1 MQVIL
6 QNVKE
11 NLKFSSGPREHL
23 TGEDVVFPELSG
35 DGNPVI
41 MDFLLLTQVE
51 GDVVVVVVFV
61 VVVVMDFLL
70 LTQANHTIY
79 DYGSFGFW
87 GAVLAGGTTML
98 ADGYR

>member
-23 TGEDVVFPELSG
+23 AGEDVVFPELSG
-35 DGNPVI
+35 DGDPVI

-51 GDVVVVVVFV
+51 GDVL
-61 VVVVMDFLL
+61 FLL
-70 LTQANHTIY
+70 L
-79 DYGSFGFW
+79 S
-87 GAVLAGGTTML
+87 
-98 ADGYR
+98 

>member
-23 TGEDVVFPELSG
+23 AGEDVVFPELSG
-35 DGNPVI
+35 DGDPVV

-51 GDVVVVVVFV
+51 GDVL
-61 VVVVMDFLL
+61 FLL
-70 LTQANHTIY
+70 L
-79 DYGSFGFW
+79 S
-87 GAVLAGGTTML
+87 
-98 ADGYR
+98 